1 MNQSNLKKL
10 QNLLKEKDIDIF
22 VINRSDEY
30 LNEYISP
37 NAERLNFITNFSGS
51 AGRAI
56 ITPTDAFL
64 YVDGR
69 YTFQA
74 NTQINAK
81 EIQAKHLNSF
91 WTDLEKILLEE
102 EYKIALDPTLHS
114 IIEIEK
120 VEKILENSKSQLQL
134 IDKNFVDLIWE
145 NQPKT
150 QYTDIFDHPTSFA
163 GQGRSEK
170 LDILKKFLDQ
180 NEIDHYFVSGLD
192 NIAWLLNL
200 RADDIKYTP
209 LLYSYLLISKN
220 NKHSLYI
227 KESSMPE
234 ILKKEIQ
241 TLININNIENGLKD
255 CNIHL
260 FIVPSTKEIRHFLFD
275 SHGIDKITSGSII
288 VDLTTS
294 NPEESIKLA
303 EELKVYNIDYLDCGM
318 TGGAQGAANGTLTL
332 MIGGEKDTIQKAKSI
347 LESFTNK
354 LVHVGKTGS
363 GHAMKLIHNMV
374 THTIFFAT
382 VEGVRGAKE
391 LGIDPNIVIDVF
403 NSGNARSFI

>member
-1 MNQSNLKKL
+1 MIASFQNVSIIGIGQMGNGIAKKIDQIGKLKSIFEI
-10 QNLLKEKDIDIF
+10 NSELLDDFE
-22 VINRSDEY
+22 NR
-30 LNEYISP
+30 
-37 NAERLNFITNFSGS
+37 
-51 AGRAI
+51 
-56 ITPTDAFL
+56 
-64 YVDGR
+64 
-69 YTFQA
+69 
-74 NTQINAK
+74 
-81 EIQAKHLNSF
+81 
-91 WTDLEKILLEE
+91 TDL
-102 EYKIALDPTLHS
+102 
-114 IIEIEK
+114 
-120 VEKILENSKSQLQL
+120 
-134 IDKNFVDLIWE
+134 
-145 NQPKT
+145 
-150 QYTDIFDHPTSFA
+150 
-163 GQGRSEK
+163 
-170 LDILKKFLDQ
+170 
-180 NEIDHYFVSGLD
+180 
-192 NIAWLLNL
+192 
-200 RADDIKYTP
+200 
-209 LLYSYLLISKN
+209 
-220 NKHSLYI
+220 
-227 KESSMPE
+227 
-234 ILKKEIQ
+234 
-241 TLININNIENGLKD
+241 NINNTENGLKD

-403 NSGNARSFI
+403 NSGNARSFISEKRFPNHILSEKWDAKSRVSNLYKDLSMVTDALNNLEIKCPFGNLTTELLKNAVDQGLSDTDFSKLYLDYYKLINE